1 VFFRPFL
8 HAANSVRRYTVKADQ
23 LGRELPKKRRR
34 SEVSASKKNGSLM
47 PSAGDQSENY
57 TDTWSAHAVDCAAFS
72 VSPMRF
78 AMKLPHRRQFLHL
91 AAGAAALPALS
102 RVARAQAYPARPVR
116 IVVGYPAGGVTDI
129 YARLIGQWLS
139 DRFGQ
144 SFVVENRPGAGGTI
158 GVDAV
163 VRAPADGY
171 TLLLTG
177 SNDAYSELLYP
188 DLKYSYLRDLA
199 PVAGISTLACVMAI
213 NPSFPAMSVPEVIAY
228 AKANP
233 ARINY
238 ASAGIG
244 SMQHMSGELFKTMT
258 GIDMVHVPYRG
269 GAPALSDLLAG
280 QVQVMFEFMAT
291 TIPHVR
297 SGALRALAVTSAM
310 HWPELPQTPT
320 VGEFVP
326 GFEASA
332 LQGIAAPRHTA
343 PDVIERLNRE
353 INAALD
359 DPRMK
364 SRIAELGSEPLA
376 GSSAKFTRLI
386 ATDSEK
392 WAKVIRAA
400 GIKAG

>member
-1 VFFRPFL
+1 MKF
-8 HAANSVRRYTVKADQ
+8 S
-23 LGRELPKKRRR
+23 RRR
-34 SEVSASKKNGSLM
+34 LL
-47 PSAGDQSENY
+47 Y
-57 TDTWSAHAVDCAAFS
+57 
-72 VSPMRF
+72 
-78 AMKLPHRRQFLHL
+78 L
-91 AAGAAALPALS
+91 AAGAGAVPATS
-102 RVARAQAYPARPVR
+102 RLAGAQTYPARPVR
-116 IVVGYPAGGVTDI
+116 IVVGYPAGGVTDV
-129 YARLIGQWLS
+129 YARLIGQQLS
-139 DRFGQ
+139 DRLGQ
-144 SFVVENRPGAGGTI
+144 SFLIENRPGAGGTI

-188 DLKYSYLRDLA
+188 DVKYSYLRDLA
-199 PVAGISTLACVMAI
+199 PVAGISTLACVMVVKPA
-213 NPSFPAMSVPEVIAY
+213 FPAMSVPEFVAY

-233 ARINY
+233 GKVNY

-244 SMQHMSGELFKTMT
+244 SMQHMTGELFKMMT

-297 SGALRALAVTSAM
+297 SGGLRALAVTSAM
-310 HWPELPQTPT
+310 RWPELPHAPT

-326 GFEASA
+326 GFEAST
-332 LQGIAAPRHTA
+332 LQGIASPKQTA

-353 INAALD
+353 VNAILD
-359 DPRMK
+359 EPRMK
-364 SRIAELGSEPLA
+364 SRIAELGSESLP

>member
-1 VFFRPFL
+1 MKFSRRRFL
-8 HAANSVRRYTVKADQ
+8 CLAAN
-23 LGRELPKKRRR
+23 
-34 SEVSASKKNGSLM
+34 
-47 PSAGDQSENY
+47 AG
-57 TDTWSAHAVDCAAFS
+57 
-72 VSPMRF
+72 
-78 AMKLPHRRQFLHL
+78 
-91 AAGAAALPALS
+91 ALPATS
-102 RVARAQAYPARPVR
+102 RIAGAQTYPARPVR
-116 IVVGYPAGGVTDI
+116 IVVGYPAGGVTDV
-129 YARLIGQWLS
+129 YARLIGQQLS
-139 DRFGQ
+139 DRLGQ
-144 SFVVENRPGAGGTI
+144 SFLVENRPGAGGTI

-163 VRAPADGY
+163 VRAPADGH

-188 DLKYSYLRDLA
+188 DVKYSYLRDLA
-199 PVAGISTLACVMAI
+199 PVAGISTLACVMVVKPA
-213 NPSFPAMSVPEVIAY
+213 FPAMSVPEFVAY

-233 ARINY
+233 GKVNY

-244 SMQHMSGELFKTMT
+244 SMQHMTGELFKMMT

-297 SGALRALAVTSAM
+297 SGGLRALAVTSALR
-310 HWPELPQTPT
+310 WPELPHAPT

-326 GFEASA
+326 GFEAST
-332 LQGIAAPRHTA
+332 LQGIASPKQTA

-353 INAALD
+353 VNAILD
-359 DPRMK
+359 ESRMK
-364 SRIAELGSEPLA
+364 SRIAELGSEPLP

>member
-1 VFFRPFL
+1 MKF
-8 HAANSVRRYTVKADQ
+8 S
-23 LGRELPKKRRR
+23 RRR
-34 SEVSASKKNGSLM
+34 
-47 PSAGDQSENY
+47 
-57 TDTWSAHAVDCAAFS
+57 
-72 VSPMRF
+72 
-78 AMKLPHRRQFLHL
+78 FLYL
-91 AAGAAALPALS
+91 AAGAGAPPVTS
-102 RVARAQAYPARPVR
+102 RVAGALTYPARLVR
-116 IVVGYPAGGVTDI
+116 IVVGYPAGGVTDV
-129 YARLIGQWLS
+129 YARLIGQQLS
-139 DRFGQ
+139 DRLGQ
-144 SFVVENRPGAGGTI
+144 SFLIENRPGAGGTI

-163 VRAPADGY
+163 VRAPADGH

-188 DLKYSYLRDLA
+188 DVKYSYLRDLA
-199 PVAGISTLACVMAI
+199 PVAGISTLACVMVVKPA
-213 NPSFPAMSVPEVIAY
+213 FPAMSVPEFVAY

-233 ARINY
+233 GKVNY

-244 SMQHMSGELFKTMT
+244 SMQHMTGELFKMMT

-297 SGALRALAVTSAM
+297 SGGLRALAVTGAM
-310 HWPELPQTPT
+310 RWPELPDTPT

-326 GFEASA
+326 GFEASS
-332 LQGIAAPRHTA
+332 LQGIASPKQTA
-343 PDVIERLNRE
+343 ADVIERLNRE
-353 INAALD
+353 VNVILD
-359 DPRMK
+359 EPRMK
-364 SRIAELGSEPLA
+364 SRIAELGSEPLP

>member
-1 VFFRPFL
+1 M
-8 HAANSVRRYTVKADQ
+8 
-23 LGRELPKKRRR
+23 E
-34 SEVSASKKNGSLM
+34 
-47 PSAGDQSENY
+47 
-57 TDTWSAHAVDCAAFS
+57 
-72 VSPMRF
+72 
-78 AMKLPHRRQFLHL
+78 PHRRRFLQL
-91 AAGAAALPALS
+91 AAIAAAVPAAPD
-102 RVARAQAYPARPVR
+102 VAQAQAYPSRPVR
-116 IVVGYPAGGVTDI
+116 IVVGYPAGGVTDS

-139 DRFGQ
+139 DHLGQ
-144 SFVVENRPGAGGTI
+144 SFVIENRPGAGGTI

-177 SNDAYSELLYP
+177 SNDANSELLYP
-188 DLKYSYLRDLA
+188 DVKYSYLRDLA
-199 PVAGISTLACVMAI
+199 LVAGISTLACVMVV
-213 NPSFPAMSVPEVIAY
+213 NPAFPAMSVREFVAY

-233 ARINY
+233 GRINY

-244 SMQHMSGELFKTMT
+244 SLQHMSGELFKMMT

-291 TIPHVR
+291 TIPHVH
-297 SGALRALAVTSAM
+297 SGGLRALAVTSAM
-310 HWPELPQTPT
+310 RWPELPHAPT

-332 LQGIAAPRHTA
+332 LQGIAAPRQTA
-343 PDVIERLNRE
+343 PGVIERLNRE
-353 INAALD
+353 VNAILD
-359 DPRMK
+359 EPRMK
-364 SRIAELGSEPLA
+364 SRIAELGSEPLP
-376 GSSAKFTRLI
+376 GSSAKFARLI
-386 ATDSEK
+386 AADSEK

>member
-1 VFFRPFL
+1 MKFSRRRFL
-8 HAANSVRRYTVKADQ
+8 CLAAN
-23 LGRELPKKRRR
+23 
-34 SEVSASKKNGSLM
+34 
-47 PSAGDQSENY
+47 AG
-57 TDTWSAHAVDCAAFS
+57 
-72 VSPMRF
+72 
-78 AMKLPHRRQFLHL
+78 
-91 AAGAAALPALS
+91 ALPATS
-102 RVARAQAYPARPVR
+102 RIAGAQTYPARPVR
-116 IVVGYPAGGVTDI
+116 IVVGYPAGGVTDV
-129 YARLIGQWLS
+129 YARLIGQQLS
-139 DRFGQ
+139 DRLGQ
-144 SFVVENRPGAGGTI
+144 SFLVENRPGAGGTI

-163 VRAPADGY
+163 VRAPADGH

-188 DLKYSYLRDLA
+188 DVKYSYLRDLA
-199 PVAGISTLACVMAI
+199 PVAGISTLACVMVVKPA
-213 NPSFPAMSVPEVIAY
+213 FPAMSVPEFVAY

-233 ARINY
+233 GKVNY

-244 SMQHMSGELFKTMT
+244 SMQHMTGELFKMMT

-291 TIPHVR
+291 TVPHVR
-297 SGALRALAVTSAM
+297 SGGLRALAVTSALR
-310 HWPELPQTPT
+310 WPELPHAPT

-326 GFEASA
+326 GFEAST
-332 LQGIAAPRHTA
+332 LQGIASPKQTA

-353 INAALD
+353 VNAILD
-359 DPRMK
+359 ESRMK
-364 SRIAELGSEPLA
+364 SRIAELGSEPLP